1 MIIPEADENNDDGGQ
16 DNSSHHGYNDIQPKI
31 EIVTSRNAAYFFGP
45 PVGGG
50 QKKKKKH
57 EHLFSL
63 LVKKCFIQLA
73 KKTFLCVKCCYLFQP
88 KS

>member
-50 QKKKKKH
+50 QKKKKNEH
-57 EHLFSL
+57 EHLFCT

-73 KKTFLCVKCCYLFQP
+73 QNTFFCVKMLLFI
-88 KS
+88 S